1 MRYLVKFTKDSSIK
15 FVSHLDLMRTIQR
28 IIRRAE
34 LPVKYSQGFNPHMNL
49 SIAQPLSVG
58 VYSSGEYM
66 DIELEEVIPTEEFVN
81 RFNDYAP
88 SGIKAVDAIT
98 IEFVPNTK
106 KVPQAMAALDAAA
119 YKIKIKYD
127 EVEFLGKEIKTMLSK
142 DIWEILKKSKKGE
155 KITNIKPLV
164 KKFDYEVGEN
174 ILYINTII
182 ACGSKENL
190 SPELLSDFIKENT
203 SNADMNSFVDVER
216 LECLME
222 KENKFIPLIQALKQ

>member
-1 MRYLVKFTKDSSIK
+1 MRYLVKFTKDNSIK

-58 VYSSGEYM
+58 VYSSGEYL
-66 DIELEEVIPTEEFVN
+66 DIELVDVIPTEEFIEK
-81 RFNDYAP
+81 FNSCAP
-88 SGIKAVDAIT
+88 NGIKVTKAIT
-98 IEFVPNTK
+98 IDFVPNTK
-106 KVPQAMAALDAAA
+106 KVPQAMAALDAAS
-119 YKIKIKYD
+119 YKIKMKYD
-127 EVEFLGKEIKTMLSK
+127 DVEFLGKEIKIMLAK
-142 DIWEILKKSKKGE
+142 DTWEIVKKSKKGE
-155 KITNIKPLV
+155 KLTDIKPLV

-174 ILYINTII
+174 ILYINCII

-190 SPELLSDFIKENT
+190 SAELLCDYIRENT
-203 SNADMNSFVDVER
+203 SNSNELSFIDVER

-222 KENKFIPLIQALKQ
+222 KENKYIPLIDALKQ

>member
-58 VYSSGEYM
+58 VYSIGEYM
-66 DIELEEVIPTEEFVN
+66 DIELTEVIPTEEFIEK
-81 RFNDYAP
+81 FNQCAP
-88 SGIKAVDAIT
+88 NGIRAVDAIT
-98 IEFVPNTK
+98 IEFIPNTK
-106 KVPQAMAALDAAA
+106 KAPQAMAALDAAS

-127 EVEFLGKEIKTMLSK
+127 DVEFLGKEIKILLAK
-142 DIWEILKKSKKGE
+142 DTWEIVKKSKKGE
-155 KITNIKPLV
+155 KLTDIKPLV
-164 KKFDYEVGEN
+164 KKFNYEVGEN
-174 ILYINTII
+174 ELYINCII

-190 SPELLSDFIKENT
+190 SAELLSDFIKENT
-203 SNADMNSFVDVER
+203 SKASKFAFVDMER

-222 KENKFIPLIQALKQ
+222 KGNKYVPLIEGLK

>member
-66 DIELEEVIPTEEFVN
+66 DIELLEVISTEEFIE
-81 RFNDYAP
+81 RFNSCAP
-88 SGIKAVDAIT
+88 SGIRAIDAIT
-98 IEFVPNTK
+98 IEFIPNTK
-106 KVPQAMAALDAAA
+106 KAPQAMAALDAAS
-119 YKIKIKYD
+119 YKIKIKYND
-127 EVEFLGKEIKTMLSK
+127 VEFLGKEIKTLLSK
-142 DIWEILKKSKKGE
+142 DNWEIVKRSKKGE
-155 KITNIKPLV
+155 KLTNIKPLV
-164 KKFDYEVGEN
+164 KKFDYEVGETL
-174 ILYINTII
+174 LYINCVI

-190 SPELLSDFIKENT
+190 SSELLSDFIKENT
-203 SNADMNSFVDVER
+203 SNSNELAFVDVER
-216 LECLME
+216 IECFME
-222 KENKFIPLIQALKQ
+222 KGNKYIPLIEAFKQ